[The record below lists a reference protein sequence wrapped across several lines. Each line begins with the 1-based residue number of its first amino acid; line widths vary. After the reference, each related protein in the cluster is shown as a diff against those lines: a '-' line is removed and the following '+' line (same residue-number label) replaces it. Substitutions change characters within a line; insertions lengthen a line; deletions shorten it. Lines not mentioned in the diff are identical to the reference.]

1 MTFLLLPHLS
11 KQPHVTIV
19 NISSGLGYVPLAIVP
34 VYSATKA
41 ALISFSSSLRHQL
54 KDTSIQV
61 FDVAPPIVYTNL
73 DKGAREKRVQTDR
86 GIQSEQVAKETIE
99 GIAANKFN
107 IDVGM
112 VKILKIGSR
121 IMPKIFF

>member
-1 MTFLLLPHLS
+1 LS
-11 KQPHVTIV
+11 KQPHVAIV

-54 KDTSIQV
+54 KDTNIQV
-61 FDVAPPIVYTNL
+61 FDVAPPIVYTDL